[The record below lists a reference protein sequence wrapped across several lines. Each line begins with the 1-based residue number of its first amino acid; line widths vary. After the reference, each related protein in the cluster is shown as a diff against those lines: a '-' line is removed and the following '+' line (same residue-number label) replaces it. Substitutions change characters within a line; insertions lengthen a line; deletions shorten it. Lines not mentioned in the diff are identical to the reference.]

1 MSNGFWRTRPP
12 RIVHTMNNPLE
23 LTLAIIIIV
32 MYSFIYCV
40 WIWSCGL
47 IVLAGMPEFRFCC
60 SSLYTVDAGIVVP

>member
-12 RIVHTMNNPLE
+12 KIVHTMNNPLE

-47 IVLAGMPEFRFCC
+47 IVLAVKGRLLRKMWVAY
-60 SSLYTVDAGIVVP
+60 SGHA